1 MKGISDISSSRYGVI
16 LTKEKMPAMGLDS
29 DRSPYPHFQVSVFG
43 GLQLV
48 PFVAGSRLMKRWQII
63 KRAHEGGGSLLG
75 KQGQEK
81 RFDSSLRLHA
91 EGDAEH
97 ALAL

>member
-1 MKGISDISSSRYGVI
+1 
-16 LTKEKMPAMGLDS
+16 MGLDS

-43 GLQLV
+43 GLELV
-48 PFVAGSRLMKRWQII
+48 PFVA
-63 KRAHEGGGSLLG
+63 GSLLG

-97 ALAL
+97 TLAL